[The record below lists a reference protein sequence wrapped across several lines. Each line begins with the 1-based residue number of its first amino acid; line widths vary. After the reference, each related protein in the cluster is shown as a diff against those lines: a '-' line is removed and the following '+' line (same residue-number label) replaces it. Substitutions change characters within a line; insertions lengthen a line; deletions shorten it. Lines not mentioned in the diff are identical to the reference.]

1 MLVFYRYICWEQRYK
16 FSLIKALS
24 VYYEG
29 YRKVLL
35 VALPTHLPIRKH
47 QVKQWKLQS

>member
-24 VYYEG
+24 VLRG
-29 YRKVLL
+29 VQKS
-35 VALPTHLPIRKH
+35 VACRPANTFTYT
-47 QVKQWKLQS
+47 